1 MEKQKHRR
9 VIHAA
14 CLVVLATM
22 ATACASQTPPM
33 EPLGG
38 KAMVI
43 PADVGITEQ
52 SVAPP
57 SSVLPRP
64 EDSRMT
70 YLGKNGS
77 SLPHGVDLNDATSKA
92 ILISSNMESPKF
104 QRFGGEAW
112 LLSYEGEKS
121 PLTDEGRDDG
131 AAYPF
136 NEPTNLGLGARV
148 HMAQATPGIE
158 EAKKQESEAPDLELL
173 SKKAAN
179 PLSDLWLLWSQ
190 NDTSFLQGDL
200 LPEDKILNS
209 FKFQPIM
216 PVPVFGGDWNF
227 LIRPIL
233 QLQSVPLD
241 SDVGKLF
248 GLNGDTIIEDE
259 DLRNVARDP
268 FGRTT
273 GLGDSVLLTLLGPN
287 KIDGLVWGV
296 GASQIFPTATDD
308 VLGQKKWQAGP
319 AVLLAMM
326 GKNPGD
332 FNFGLL
338 PQHWWSYAGKDSRKE
353 TSLTDIQYFINYRAN
368 TTALVG
374 MAPNIRINWKADKSK
389 DKFTVPIGLGYNDLA
404 FMGKL
409 PFRYGVEM
417 QYSIIRPDNIGT
429 KWNIRVYFIP
439 IIPNLFK
446 S

>member
-1 MEKQKHRR
+1 MKPYTNARFIQ
-9 VIHAA
+9 AS
-14 CLVVLATM
+14 CLFILAGL
-22 ATACASQTPPM
+22 ATACASQTTPTK
-33 EPLGG
+33 PLGG
-38 KAMVI
+38 KAMAI
-43 PADVGITEQ
+43 PTNAEITEQ
-52 SVAPP
+52 PGSSQ
-57 SSVLPRP
+57 SSVVTWTK
-64 EDSRMT
+64 DSRAVYKVQNVGT
-70 YLGKNGS
+70 TI
-77 SLPHGVDLNDATSKA
+77 HAIDLNVATPKA
-92 ILISSNMESPKF
+92 IPVSSRPGSPQF
-104 QRFGGEAW
+104 QRIGGAAW
-112 LLSYEGEKS
+112 LLPYEGEKS
-121 PLTDEGRDDG
+121 PLTDVVRDDG
-131 AAYPF
+131 AAHSF

-148 HMAQATPGIE
+148 QMAQATPGIE
-158 EAKKQESEAPDLELL
+158 EAKKQESQAPDLELL
-173 SKKAAN
+173 AKKAAN

-209 FKFQPIM
+209 YKFQPIM
-216 PVPVFGGDWNF
+216 PVPLFGGSWNF
-227 LIRPIL
+227 LIRPII
-233 QLQSVPLD
+233 QVQSVPLD
-241 SDVGKLF
+241 SDAGKLF
-248 GLNGDTIIEDE
+248 GVNGDTIVEDE
-259 DLRNVARDP
+259 DLAKIAGDP

-287 KIDGLVWGV
+287 KVDGVVWGV

-308 VLGQKKWQAGP
+308 VLGQDKWQAGP

-353 TSLTDIQYFINYRAN
+353 TSLTDIQYFINYKAN

-374 MAPNIRINWKADKSK
+374 MAPNIRINWKTDKSK
-389 DKFTVPIGLGYNDLA
+389 DKFTVPIGLGYNDMA

-417 QYSIIRPDNIGT
+417 QYSIIRPDNVGT